1 MIVHLTAEAESDLEQ
16 IGDYM
21 AQDNPKRALSF
32 VLELRD
38 KCLSLAETPWG
49 FPLAPRYERYGMRRR
64 VYGNYLIFYRV
75 ESDRVVVVHVLHGA
89 RDFEALLLEG
99 K

>member
-49 FPLAPRYERYGMRRR
+49 FPLAP
-64 VYGNYLIFYRV
+64 
-75 ESDRVVVVHVLHGA
+75 
-89 RDFEALLLEG
+89 
-99 K
+99 

>member
-49 FPLAPRYERYGMRRR
+49 FL
-64 VYGNYLIFYRV
+64 YLIGDDLSPAISAMTTMRFP
-75 ESDRVVVVHVLHGA
+75 VHLPG
-89 RDFEALLLEG
+89 
-99 K
+99 